1 MNNRSGLVL
10 IGFAV
15 AILGYAL
22 LYSGISNL
30 NPCIT
35 PTGLPAGVGD
45 SLIPGRLTEMANPNQ
60 SGFSSRGGGASPGGG
75 KGGGGIHAG
84 AR

>member
-1 MNNRSGLVL
+1 MNRSGLVL

-22 LYSGISNL
+22 IYSGISTL

-35 PTGLPAGVGD
+35 PTGEPYGVLAAIVPGVPPALG
-45 SLIPGRLTEMANPNQ
+45 SA
-60 SGFSSRGGGASPGGG
+60 GFSSTGGTTTPGGGGAPGGT
-75 KGGGGIHAG
+75 HTG
-84 AR
+84 ASLR